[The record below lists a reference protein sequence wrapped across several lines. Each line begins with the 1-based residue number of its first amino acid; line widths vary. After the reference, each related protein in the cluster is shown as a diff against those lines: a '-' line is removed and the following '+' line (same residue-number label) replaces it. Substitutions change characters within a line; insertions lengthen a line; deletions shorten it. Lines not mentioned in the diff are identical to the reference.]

1 MNATFL
7 MRLKAFLIDYVLILA
22 YLVLLFVMNVFLF
35 PSTQELFQGSLIK
48 AQFVGFLMVTLPVSI
63 YFILSDSVFGGQSFG
78 KKKMGIRVVDANGK
92 ALSIPRSI
100 FRTVLKFLPWE
111 LSHFLVYRLVFI
123 GDEAVPLSYSLIG
136 VVIYALMFVYILTAI
151 FTKKKQSLYDII
163 AKTHVIKIKSSE

>member
-1 MNATFL
+1 MNATLIRF
-7 MRLKAFLIDYVLILA
+7 KAFLFDYILIFA
-22 YLVLLFVMNVFLF
+22 YLALLVVLNVFLF
-35 PSTQELFQGSLIK
+35 PSMQELFQGSLIK
-48 AQFVGFLMVTLPVSI
+48 AQFVGFLMVTLPISI

-78 KKKMGIRVVDANGK
+78 KKKMGILVVDENGK
-92 ALSIPRSI
+92 ALSIPRAA

-136 VVIYALMFVYILTAI
+136 TVIYAFMFVYILTSI

-163 AKTHVIKIKSSE
+163 AKTYVEKIKSVNK